1 MEVHWGVTKK
11 PTNVAITFDYPFFH
25 SLPLTKDAIVSKVEK
40 KSIIKRWIT
49 YQIIDYGLEVISRRC
64 HIDFGTKPK
73 ISFVI
78 AKRTLKLPFFWGV
91 QFRMLEW

>member
-40 KSIIKRWIT
+40 S
-49 YQIIDYGLEVISRRC
+49 QL
-64 HIDFGTKPK
+64 
-73 ISFVI
+73 
-78 AKRTLKLPFFWGV
+78 
-91 QFRMLEW
+91 